1 MYIWMNNK
9 RLWAPKQPTTSE
21 IANDSEFDSRQSK
34 YATWAP
40 SAPYSCNIGSD
51 ILPEPGSYSDQYE
64 HAKLAEDILAQHLLR
79 EGVSPDDVVWVT
91 QEILSRFTAR
101 IEQNN
106 EAVMHRDMTH
116 DTDPYLQRIVRLANS
131 GKALPL
137 ELLQIRKIWD
147 MKSIELGRVSAP
159 AINAREEH
167 VHEMLETISAVLR
180 PEDLLDEPE
189 EYEIDW
195 RIYGGSDKQ
204 SYAKF
209 GVMTVAK
216 KIGVM
221 ADGTIIARRSSYA
234 VVLPAETLKANL
246 PTTEELSAMLLGDLQ
261 TGVFS
266 EQLAITVFAYNK
278 ASEERANGRVQT
290 AYDAR
295 IEALTRPAP
304 VETRQKFGS
313 QLLRSVGK
321 KLGSSRR

>member
-1 MYIWMNNK
+1 MCIWMKNK
-9 RLWAPKQPTTSE
+9 RSWAFNKPVKSE
-21 IANDSEFDSRQSK
+21 IAPESELDTRQSK

-51 ILPEPGSYSDQYE
+51 TLPEPGNYFDQYE
-64 HAKLAEDILAQHLLR
+64 HAKLAEDLLAKHLLR
-79 EGVSPDDVVWVT
+79 EGVAADDVVWVT

-116 DTDPYLQRIVRLANS
+116 DADPYLHSIVRLANS
-131 GKALPL
+131 GKATPS
-137 ELLQIRKIWD
+137 ELLEIRQIWD

-159 AINAREEH
+159 SINAREEH

-195 RIYGGSDKQ
+195 REYGGADKK

-216 KIGVM
+216 KIGKM
-221 ADGTIIARRSSYA
+221 PDGTIIARRSSYA
-234 VVLPAETLKANL
+234 VVLPKER
-246 PTTEELSAMLLGDLQ
+246 LSATLPSADELAVALLGDSATDL
-261 TGVFS
+261 FS
-266 EQLAITVFAYNK
+266 EQLAVTLFAYNK
-278 ASEERANGRVQT
+278 ASEARAETRVKV

-295 IEALTRPAP
+295 IEALTRPPEPARRKIGTQ
-304 VETRQKFGS
+304 VLRNFSQK
-313 QLLRSVGK
+313 
-321 KLGSSRR
+321 